1 MKRKTFIWKM
11 KCIFNRW
18 NPGTEW
24 DEFWQEV
31 KQLLKDYDTAKNLE
45 RDALWRKSLLG
56 RTILIFTDDVN
67 KGYIT
72 ITKDMV
78 DNIELSVK

>member
-11 KCIFNRW
+11 KDIFNRW
-18 NPGTEW
+18 NPDTEW